1 MFMGKFIRICQCLC
15 DTPLCLELLC
25 ACPVKTAYAVCS
37 SAGRNGTFFICS
49 IKFCSSVAFCCAV
62 RSSNLC
68 ILSSGSV
75 CTNIRYVIFHL
86 RLNICCYY
94 LSSCIVFIA
103 FLFLQSYTLLTGR
116 CSVRVLTKEVYLC
129 IQMNIYLTKLQKS
142 RLQRQ
147 LTQLWMVSA
156 QLTSC
161 RKSTINQLN

>member
-1 MFMGKFIRICQCLC
+1 MFMGKFIRICLC
-15 DTPLCLELLC
+15 DTPLCLEPLY

-37 SAGRNGTFFICS
+37 SASRNGIFSICS
-49 IKFCSSVAFCCAV
+49 IRFCSSVAFCCAV

-103 FLFLQSYTLLTGR
+103 FLFLWSYTLLTGR
-116 CSVRVLTKEVYLC
+116 CSAQVLRKELC
-129 IQMNIYLTKLQKS
+129 ICLLLPFHTKPLSVLLGMRILHSKGNI
-142 RLQRQ
+142 
-147 LTQLWMVSA
+147 
-156 QLTSC
+156 C
-161 RKSTINQLN
+161 